1 MINVLLMKLTEIN
14 TNDPQRINHGFKVY
28 CLSKLLAYMEN
39 VDRRT
44 TQIIEAAAVLHDIAI
59 RYSEE
64 NYASSSGKH
73 QEKNGPIIARPIL
86 ETVTKDEDFI
96 ERVLYLIANHHTY
109 TNIDGIDYQIL
120 IEADLMVNVEE
131 ENITL
136 KAFFNAREKFFKT
149 SSGIMLSKQYLN
161 K

>member
-14 TNDPQRINHGFKVY
+14 ANDPKRINHSFKVY

-44 TQIIEAAAVLHDIAI
+44 TKIIEAAAVLHDIAI
-59 RYSEE
+59 H
-64 NYASSSGKH
+64 YAEKTYCSSSGKH
-73 QEKNGPIIARPIL
+73 QEKDGPIIARPIL
-86 ETVTKDEDFI
+86 ETITDDDDFI

-109 TNIDGIDYQIL
+109 CSIDGIDYQIL

-136 KAFFNAREKFFKT
+136 KAFVNAREKFFKT